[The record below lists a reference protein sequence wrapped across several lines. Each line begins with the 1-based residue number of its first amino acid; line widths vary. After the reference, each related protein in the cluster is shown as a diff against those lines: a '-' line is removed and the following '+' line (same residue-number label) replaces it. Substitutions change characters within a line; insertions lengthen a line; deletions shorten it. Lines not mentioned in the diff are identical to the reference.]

1 MKDDSAKLL
10 AKAERAIRAARTLL
24 DADDVEFAAGRIYYA
39 MFYVAEALLYERDL
53 QFRKHSAV
61 HAAYGKEFA
70 KTGVLEPRF
79 HRWLLGAFNLR
90 LQMDYSFDAA
100 TSHEEVEEVLEQA
113 RTFLAA
119 ARSYLSTSEASGA
132 SSSPPV
138 AGADTGDEAPPEE
151 APADDTD
158 SASTDA

>member
-1 MKDDSAKLL
+1 MKDGSRKLL

-24 DADDVEFAAGRIYYA
+24 DAGDTEFAAGRIYYA

-53 QFRKHSAV
+53 RFGKHSAV

-70 KTGVLEPRF
+70 KTSLLEPRF

-100 TSHEEVEEVLEQA
+100 TSLEEVEEVLEQA

-119 ARSYLSTSEASGA
+119 ANGFLSASETNGA
-132 SSSPPV
+132 S
-138 AGADTGDEAPPEE
+138 
-151 APADDTD
+151 PAD
-158 SASTDA
+158 S